1 MDVGTA
7 IMNIHPKAIPGED
20 FIISEGY
27 DRETGAPT
35 KAITKWNES
44 KLGPKPAD
52 MNALQTWADSN
63 NLEVLRSLKKKE
75 LELAYQG
82 VWDEQF
88 GTQIAVGL
96 TLYFE
101 FPNDPRTVIVKTA
114 RTNFMN
120 KTNSLNELGRPGKP
134 ALTEANIA
142 AIVW

>member
-1 MDVGTA
+1 MEIGTA

-20 FIISEGY
+20 FSILEGY

-35 KAITKWNES
+35 KSIGKWNEA
-44 KLGPKPAD
+44 KLGPKP
-52 MNALQTWADSN
+52 NSIEALQTWADEN
-63 NLEVLRSLKKKE
+63 TVAVLKELKRKE
-75 LELAYQG
+75 LEVAYQT

-114 RTNFMN
+114 RTNFIS
-120 KTNSLNELGRPGKP
+120 KTNSLNELGKPGKP

-142 AIVW
+142 AVVW